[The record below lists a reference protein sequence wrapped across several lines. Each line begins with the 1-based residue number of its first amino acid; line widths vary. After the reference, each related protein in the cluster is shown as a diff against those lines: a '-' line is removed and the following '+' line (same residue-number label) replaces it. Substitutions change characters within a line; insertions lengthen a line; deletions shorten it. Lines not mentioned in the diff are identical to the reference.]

1 MKERILLNS
10 SYGIKNDVQDYTEAA
25 EHTDGEMRTISPESI
40 LQTNVYREDVFLS
53 QASEPPSQHNTS
65 GLSDISVFLS
75 SPERPS
81 IQNTPVKSPY
91 WPGKNKRKQYT
102 PKRSPFNN
110 ITNLRLQPSVSEEEE
125 EEEEEDEKDEDYEP
139 EPAAKRFK
147 SDSCGKFLRRSPGEV
162 KNSVVGCLLLPG
174 YMIVVLVVKQCMYKL
189 VHVLSIPGSTKDYF
203 GSCSGG
209 AL

>member
-25 EHTDGEMRTISPESI
+25 EHTDGEMKTISPESI

-125 EEEEEDEKDEDYEP
+125 EEEEEDEDYEP

-174 YMIVVLVVKQCMYKL
+174 YMIVVLVVKSACT
-189 VHVLSIPGSTKDYF
+189 S
-203 GSCSGG
+203 
-209 AL
+209 